1 MLQDPE
7 ERSSDPTG
15 NNQSY
20 LLVLEGLLWRHGSAG
35 AHHRDRALEGRP
47 WSKLSWSSPLTLP

>member
-1 MLQDPE
+1 MTPQETEPE
-7 ERSSDPTG
+7 LPGSVGGSPVEH
-15 NNQSY
+15 
-20 LLVLEGLLWRHGSAG
+20 GLAG